1 MAKSSS
7 ASSSL
12 SSASSAASSAL
23 SSKSKL
29 ASAAISATSKAASS
43 AASSAS
49 VKASAAARDAAGY
62 EPSTSSK
69 LYTGLTVTSVV
80 ISVLALIVAG
90 VYFSGYADDFFIYW
104 AKKFY
109 KGKAKAEM
117 AALEKVGEGQAESFL
132 KGSLFLCLAVNF
144 RDANVV
150 RSTQEESR
158 HGRRRTRASPEGSW
172 C

>member
-7 ASSSL
+7 VSSSL
-12 SSASSAASSAL
+12 SSASSVASSAL

-29 ASAAISATSKAASS
+29 ASAAISATSKAAAS

-49 VKASAAARDAAGY
+49 AKASAAARDATGY

-69 LYTGLTVTSVV
+69 LYTGLTVTGIVLT
-80 ISVLALIVAG
+80 VLALAVAG

-117 AALEKVGEGQAESFL
+117 AALEKVGEGQAEGFL
-132 KGSLFLCLAVNF
+132 KGKFINMLVSV
-144 RDANVV
+144 
-150 RSTQEESR
+150 
-158 HGRRRTRASPEGSW
+158 SPF
-172 C
+172 